1 MLKYIVSTENRI
13 FNNIIVF
20 PYIVIMKILH
30 IASYFSGSKVHA
42 NLFKELAK
50 QGIDQIIYCP
60 VRNPGKIGGNSFV
73 ADGTEIIYD
82 DVIEPYHHYMY
93 HIKCAAIFRS
103 MRYRVKL
110 DGVDIVHAGS
120 LFSDGGIAYKIY
132 KRFGIPYI
140 VAIRSTDV
148 DDFLIKA
155 PHTWLSGKR
164 ILLGASKIVFI
175 SPSLEN
181 RFRNHRFIKTFFSE
195 IEKKIVIQPN
205 GIDDYWI
212 ENVNR
217 EPLKNNHQ
225 ILYVGTFLRRK
236 NPLLLIRAVLELENH
251 YQDIVLNLIGSTG
264 EDEDAVLNYASKYK
278 DRICYHGRINK
289 KDELMAHYR
298 SNSLFV
304 LPSVNETFGL
314 VYLEALSQN
323 LPVIY
328 TKGDGIDGLL
338 SDSNGVGMP
347 SPSLDN
353 IKNAIA
359 AIIDERDSYSN
370 KNIDFNQFRW
380 SAIAARYISFYKC
393 IIKNSISS

>member
-1 MLKYIVSTENRI
+1 MR
-13 FNNIIVF
+13 
-20 PYIVIMKILH
+20 ILH
-30 IASYFSGSKVHA
+30 ISTYFSGSKVHA
-42 NLFKELAK
+42 NLYMELAR
-50 QGIDQIIYCP
+50 QGIMQTIYCP
-60 VRNPGKIGGNSFV
+60 VSDVSKIGDNSFV

-82 DVIEPYHHYMY
+82 YVIKPYYRYMY
-93 HIKCAAIFRS
+93 HIKRAAIFSS
-103 MRYRVKL
+103 MRHKVKL
-110 DGVDIVHAGS
+110 DGVDLVHAGS

-148 DDFLIKA
+148 DDFLAMA

-175 SPSLEN
+175 SPSLEKK
-181 RFRNHRFIKTFFSE
+181 FSNHRFIKTFYSK

-225 ILYVGTFLRRK
+225 ILYVGTFIRRK
-236 NPLLLIRAVLELENH
+236 NPLLLIKAVLELGKR
-251 YQDIVLNLIGSTG
+251 YPDILLNLIGSTG
-264 EDEDAVLNYASKYK
+264 EDEDAVFKFASKYK
-278 DRICYHGRINK
+278 DRICYLGRINK
-289 KDELMAHYR
+289 KDELMTHYR
-298 SNSLFV
+298 KNSLFV

-323 LPVIY
+323 LPVVY

-338 SDSNGVGMP
+338 SDSNGVGMS

-370 KNIDFNQFRW
+370 KGLDFNQFRW
-380 SAIAARYISFYKC
+380 SAIAARYISFYKR
-393 IIKNSISS
+393 IVKNSI

>member
-1 MLKYIVSTENRI
+1 MQT
-13 FNNIIVF
+13 
-20 PYIVIMKILH
+20 
-30 IASYFSGSKVHA
+30 
-42 NLFKELAK
+42 
-50 QGIDQIIYCP
+50 IYCP
-60 VRNPGKIGGNSFV
+60 VRDADKIGDNSFM

-82 DVIEPYHHYMY
+82 NVIKPYHHYVY
-93 HIKCAAIFRS
+93 HIKRTAIFRS
-103 MRYRVKL
+103 MRHKVKL
-110 DGVDIVHAGS
+110 DGVDLVHAGS
-120 LFSDGGIAYKIY
+120 LFSDGGLAYNIY
-132 KRFGIPYI
+132 KRYGIPYI

-148 DDFLIKA
+148 DDFLSKA

-175 SPSLEN
+175 SPSLEK
-181 RFRNHRFIKTFFSE
+181 RFRNHRFITTFFSK

-236 NPLLLIRAVLELENH
+236 NPLLLISAVLELEKR
-251 YQDIVLNLIGSTG
+251 YPDIVLNLIGSTG
-264 EDEDAVLNYASKYK
+264 EDEDAVLKFASKYK
-278 DRICYHGRINK
+278 DKICYHGRIYK
-289 KDELMAHYR
+289 KDELMTHYR
-298 SNSLFV
+298 KNSLFV
-304 LPSVNETFGL
+304 LPSVSETFGL

-323 LPVIY
+323 LPVVY

-338 SDSNGVGMP
+338 SESNGVGMP

-359 AIIDERDSYSN
+359 AIIDERNSYTN

-380 SAIAARYISFYKC
+380 SAIAARYISFYKS